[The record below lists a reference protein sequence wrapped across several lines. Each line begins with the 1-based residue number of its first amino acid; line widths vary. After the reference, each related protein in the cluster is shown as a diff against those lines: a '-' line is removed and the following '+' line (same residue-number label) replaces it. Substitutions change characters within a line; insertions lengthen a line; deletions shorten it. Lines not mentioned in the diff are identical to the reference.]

1 MHQSRISVITWEFY
15 YFTAYI
21 IIFLAGRKAK
31 ETGANVFL
39 WKKTFGRRRSSGFID
54 VVGAM
59 SSFFLP
65 PVLCIKS
72 ESTPFKPHIF
82 FSRCFQLYVGRL
94 KLYIVYTALDSFSV
108 LISWL
113 NFAHIGLPSCS
124 LCTEDSAYS
133 CPSLWERPA
142 LSFSDT
148 RKSRLRCC
156 CAAQR
161 ADKALRKSSI
171 RFWETVGQR
180 YKPHTSFEDSVYG
193 GVTTRARPEASTC
206 INVPTS
212 SKLGPRKFFISR
224 PCPVQQSVH
233 VDSNQPKTSI
243 IIIKCC
249 SSFFKGGLVF

>member
-82 FSRCFQLYVGRL
+82 FSRCFQLYVWRL
-94 KLYIVYTALDSFSV
+94 KLYSIIYSYPTALDSFSV

-148 RKSRLRCC
+148 GKSRLRYC
-156 CAAQR
+156 CAAQLAR
-161 ADKALRKSSI
+161 QPTKHCEKAASDAGKLWDKDTNRTHPL
-171 RFWETVGQR
+171 
-180 YKPHTSFEDSVYG
+180 
-193 GVTTRARPEASTC
+193 
-206 INVPTS
+206 
-212 SKLGPRKFFISR
+212 
-224 PCPVQQSVH
+224 
-233 VDSNQPKTSI
+233 KT
-243 IIIKCC
+243 
-249 SSFFKGGLVF
+249 LLMV